1 MALATTAGFAQGA
14 KSLKFNEILVT
25 NTESILDEYGC
36 RSAWIEFHNDAFA
49 SANARNCFLT
59 TNRAVLNEELSAPE
73 RIKMMYQI
81 PSGDVATG
89 IHGKQKMLFFADN
102 LPKRG
107 TFHTSFTLAD
117 STENWIALYDA
128 NGTTLLDSVT
138 VPALGENQSWAR
150 AKDGVGEWRIVT
162 ADNVTPAAT
171 NIVEQSEGKIA
182 KFKRLDSIKLPFTI
196 RIREWELS
204 AIGGIG
210 MTVMCMAVVFSAL
223 AILWF
228 LFAAIGKIFANTW
241 IFIKIGKVFTGIIS
255 VFKKAPAQAV
265 APAPAASVAKGG
277 MADEEM
283 AAICM
288 ALHEHFGNVHDEESN
303 VLTIDGG
310 ESSWHM
316 LTHTHSHPYPYN

>member
-1 MALATTAGFAQGA
+1 MKKVLLSIVMVLATTAGFAQGA

-25 NTESILDEYGC
+25 NTASILDEYGC

-59 TNRAVLNEELSAPE
+59 NDRRVLNKELSAPE

-102 LPKRG
+102 MPKRG
-107 TFHTSFTLAD
+107 VFHTSFTLAD

-150 AKDGVGEWRIVT
+150 TKDGVGEWRIVT

-171 NIVEQSEGKIA
+171 NIVEQGEGKVA
-182 KFKRLDSIKLPFTI
+182 KFKRMDSLG
-196 RIREWELS
+196 L
-204 AIGGIG
+204 G

-223 AILWF
+223 AILWW
-228 LFAAIGKIFANTW
+228 LFALIGKIFAST
-241 IFIKIGKVFTGIIS
+241 IS
-255 VFKKAPAQAV
+255 SAKKAPAKAV
-265 APAPAASVAKGG
+265 APAPAAAPAAK
-277 MADEEM
+277 ADANEEEM

-288 ALHEHFGNVHDEESN
+288 ALHEHFGNVHDEESDI
-303 VLTIDGG
+303 LTINGG
-310 ESSWHM
+310 ESSWRM
-316 LTHTHSHPYPYN
+316 LTHTHANN

>member
-1 MALATTAGFAQGA
+1 MRKTLITLLTVLATASGFAQGA

-25 NTESILDEYGC
+25 NTASIVDEYGC

-59 TNRAVLNEELSAPE
+59 NNPAVLNPELSAPE

-81 PSGDVATG
+81 PAGDVATA
-89 IHGKQKMLFFADN
+89 IKGKQKMLFFADE

-107 TFHTSFTLAD
+107 VFHTSFTLAD
-117 STENWIALYDA
+117 STEHWIALYDA

-150 AKDGVGEWRIVT
+150 AKDGIGEWRIVE

-171 NIVEQSEGKIA
+171 NIVEQGEGKVA
-182 KFKRLDSIKLPFTI
+182 KFKRMDRYGL
-196 RIREWELS
+196 
-204 AIGGIG
+204 G

-223 AILWF
+223 AILWW
-228 LFAAIGKIFANTW
+228 LFALIGKIFAST
-241 IFIKIGKVFTGIIS
+241 IS
-255 VFKKAPAQAV
+255 STKKAATPVA
-265 APAPAASVAKGG
+265 APAPKAVEVKGG
-277 MADEEM
+277 KADEEM

-288 ALHEHFGNVHDEESN
+288 ALHEHFGNVHDEESDI
-303 VLTIDGG
+303 LTIDGG

-316 LTHTHSHPYPYN
+316 LTHTHSHPYPYH

>member
-14 KSLKFNEILVT
+14 KNLKFNEILVT

-59 TNRAVLNEELSAPE
+59 NNRAVLNPELSAPE

-81 PSGDVATG
+81 PAGDVATA
-89 IHGKQKMLFFADN
+89 IKGKQKMLFFADE

-107 TFHTSFTLAD
+107 VFHTSFTLAD
-117 STENWIALYDA
+117 STEHWIALYDA

-138 VPALGENQSWAR
+138 VPVLGENQSWAR
-150 AKDGVGEWRIVT
+150 AKDGIGEWRIVE

-171 NIVEQSEGKIA
+171 NIVEQGEGKVA
-182 KFKRLDSIKLPFTI
+182 KFKRMDRYGL
-196 RIREWELS
+196 
-204 AIGGIG
+204 G

-223 AILWF
+223 AILWW
-228 LFAAIGKIFANTW
+228 LFALIGKIFANT
-241 IFIKIGKVFTGIIS
+241 IS
-255 VFKKAPAQAV
+255 STKKAATPVA
-265 APAPAASVAKGG
+265 APAPKAVEVKGG
-277 MADEEM
+277 KADEEM

-288 ALHEHFGNVHDEESN
+288 ALHEHSGNVHDEESD

>member
-1 MALATTAGFAQGA
+1 MRKILTTLLAILATATSFAQGA
-14 KSLKFNEILVT
+14 KNLKFNEILVT
-25 NTESILDEYGC
+25 NTASIVDEYGY

-59 TNRAVLNEELSAPE
+59 NNRAVLNKELSAPE

-81 PSGDVATG
+81 PSGDVSTG
-89 IHGKQKMLFFADN
+89 IHGKQKMLFFADE

-107 TFHTSFTLAD
+107 VFHTSFTLAD

-150 AKDGVGEWRIVT
+150 AKDGVGEWQIVT

-171 NIVEQSEGKIA
+171 NTVEQGEGKVA
-182 KFKRLDSIKLPFTI
+182 KFKRLDSLG
-196 RIREWELS
+196 L
-204 AIGGIG
+204 G

-223 AILWF
+223 AILWC
-228 LFAAIGKIFANTW
+228 LFALIGKIFANT
-241 IFIKIGKVFTGIIS
+241 IS
-255 VFKKAPAQAV
+255 NTKKAPAKAA
-265 APAPAASVAKGG
+265 APTPAAAPAAKGG
-277 MADEEM
+277 KADEEM

-288 ALHEHFGNVHDEESN
+288 ALHEHFGNVHDEESDI
-303 VLTIDGG
+303 LTINSG

-316 LTHTHSHPYPYN
+316 LTRTHANN

>member
-1 MALATTAGFAQGA
+1 MMVLAATAGFAQGA

-25 NTESILDEYGC
+25 NTASIVDEYGC

-49 SANARNCFLT
+49 PANARNCFLT

-81 PSGDVATG
+81 PSGDVATH
-89 IHGKQKMLFFADN
+89 IDGKQKMLFFADA

-107 TFHTSFTLAD
+107 VFHTNFTLVD

-128 NGTTLLDSVT
+128 NGTTLLDSIT
-138 VPALGENQSWAR
+138 MPALGENQSWAR
-150 AKDGVGEWRIVT
+150 EKDGVGEWKIVT

-171 NIVEQSEGKIA
+171 NTVEQGEGKVA
-182 KFKRLDSIKLPFTI
+182 KFKRLDS
-196 RIREWELS
+196 R
-204 AIGGIG
+204 GIG

-228 LFAAIGKIFANTW
+228 LFAIIGKLFANT
-241 IFIKIGKVFTGIIS
+241 ISSSKKVPAKTA
-255 VFKKAPAQAV
+255 APAPV
-265 APAPAASVAKGG
+265 APADKSDAN
-277 MADEEM
+277 DEVM
-283 AAICM
+283 AAISM
-288 ALHEHFGNVHDEESN
+288 ALHEHFGNVHDEESDI
-303 VLTIDGG
+303 LTIDGG

>member
-1 MALATTAGFAQGA
+1 MKKVILSIMTVLAVTASFAQGA
-14 KSLKFNEILVT
+14 KNLKFNEILVT
-25 NTESILDEYGC
+25 NTASIVDEYGC

-59 TNRAVLNEELSAPE
+59 TNRAVLDEKLSAPE

-81 PSGDVATG
+81 PSGDVATH
-89 IHGKQKMLFFADN
+89 IDGKQKMLFFADE

-107 TFHTSFTLAD
+107 VFHTSFTLTD

-150 AKDGVGEWRIVT
+150 EKDGVGAWKIVT

-171 NIVEQSEGKIA
+171 NIVEQGEGKVA
-182 KFKRLDSIKLPFTI
+182 KFKRLDS
-196 RIREWELS
+196 R
-204 AIGGIG
+204 GIG

-228 LFAAIGKIFANTW
+228 LFAIIGKIFAST
-241 IFIKIGKVFTGIIS
+241 IS
-255 VFKKAPAQAV
+255 SAKKAPAKAA
-265 APAPAASVAKGG
+265 APAPAAPVAKAS
-277 MADEEM
+277 ADDEVM
-283 AAICM
+283 AAISM
-288 ALHEHFGNVHDEESN
+288 ALHEHFGNVHDEESDI
-303 VLTIDGG
+303 LTIDGG

>member
-1 MALATTAGFAQGA
+1 MAILIATMSFAQGA

-25 NTESILDEYGC
+25 NTASIVDEYGC

-59 TNRAVLNEELSAPE
+59 TNRAVLNPALSAPE
-73 RIKMMYQI
+73 RIAMMYQI
-81 PSGDVATG
+81 PAGNVATH
-89 IHGKQKMLFFADN
+89 IEGKQKMLFFADE
-102 LPKRG
+102 LPNRG
-107 TFHTSFTLAD
+107 VFHTDFALVD

-128 NGTTLLDSVT
+128 NGTTLLDSIT

-150 AKDGVGEWRIVT
+150 EKDGIGAWHIVT

-171 NIVEQSEGKIA
+171 NIVVQGEGKVA
-182 KFKRLDSIKLPFTI
+182 KFKRMDSLG
-196 RIREWELS
+196 L
-204 AIGGIG
+204 G

-228 LFAAIGKIFANTW
+228 LFAIIGKIFAST
-241 IFIKIGKVFTGIIS
+241 IS
-255 VFKKAPAQAV
+255 SAKKAPAKV
-265 APAPAASVAKGG
+265 EVPAPKADSAAKSD
-277 MADEEM
+277 ADDEVM
-283 AAICM
+283 AAIAM
-288 ALHEHFGNVHDEESN
+288 ALHEHFGNVHDEESGI
-303 VLTIDGG
+303 LTIDGG

>member
-1 MALATTAGFAQGA
+1 MLLAATAGFAQGA
-14 KSLKFNEILVT
+14 KNLKFNEILVT
-25 NTESILDEYGC
+25 NTASIVDEYGC

-49 SANARNCFLT
+49 PANARNCFLT
-59 TNRAVLNEELSAPE
+59 TDRKVLNKELSAPE

-81 PSGDVATG
+81 PSGDVATH
-89 IHGKQKMLFFADN
+89 IDGKQKMLFFADE

-107 TFHTSFTLAD
+107 VFHTSFTLTD

-150 AKDGVGEWRIVT
+150 EKDGVGVWKIVT

-171 NIVEQSEGKIA
+171 NIVEQGEGKVA
-182 KFKRLDSIKLPFTI
+182 KFKRLDSL
-196 RIREWELS
+196 
-204 AIGGIG
+204 GIG

-223 AILWF
+223 AILWW
-228 LFAAIGKIFANTW
+228 LFAIIGKIFAST
-241 IFIKIGKVFTGIIS
+241 IS
-255 VFKKAPAQAV
+255 SAKKASAKV
-265 APAPAASVAKGG
+265 EVPAPKADSAAKSD
-277 MADEEM
+277 ADDEVM
-283 AAICM
+283 AAIAM
-288 ALHEHFGNVHDEESN
+288 ALHEHFGNVHDEESGI
-303 VLTIDGG
+303 LTIDGG